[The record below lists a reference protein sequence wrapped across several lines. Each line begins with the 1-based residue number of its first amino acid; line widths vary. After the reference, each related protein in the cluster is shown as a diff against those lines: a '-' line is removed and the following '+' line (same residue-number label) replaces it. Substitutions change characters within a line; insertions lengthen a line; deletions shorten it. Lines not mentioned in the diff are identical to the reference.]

1 MERLE
6 LREQALGFTE
16 RDAHSKAILNTD
28 RNALLK
34 HKLQKERHMQSTQEV
49 NKMKDEICSL
59 KDDLCEI
66 KKLLLAIKNKV

>member
-34 HKLQKERHMQSTQEV
+34 HKMQKERHMQSTQEV

>member
-16 RDAHSKAILNTD
+16 RDAHSKALLNTD
-28 RNALLK
+28 RNALMK
-34 HKLQKERHMQSTQEV
+34 HKLQKERHVKNMQEV
-49 NKMKDEICSL
+49 NQMKDEICSL

-66 KKLLLAIKNKV
+66 KQLLLAITNKV

>member
-1 MERLE
+1 MKRIE
-6 LREQALGFTE
+6 LKEKIGGFAE

-34 HKLQKERHMQSTQEV
+34 HKLQKERHLQSTQEV

-66 KKLLLAIKNKV
+66 KKLLLAITNKV

>member
-1 MERLE
+1 MKRLE
-6 LREQALGFTE
+6 LTEQSLGFTE

-34 HKLQKERHMQSTQEV
+34 HKLQKERHLQSTQEV

-66 KKLLLAIKNKV
+66 KKLLLAITNKV

>member
-6 LREQALGFTE
+6 LTEQALGFTE